1 MEASARGPETALFS
15 LPADPI
21 AGVFQAH
28 TERLEGGSNSVRG
41 GEILPLPGVF
51 AQSDD
56 KVEKTVHDRGVF
68 LAVFEE
74 PEDPADSP
82 EDMGGLVE
90 RGSTGTDLD
99 RLVDGTG
106 VLEQGRD
113 RLPRVEVV

>member
-41 GEILPLPGVF
+41 GEILPLPSVF
-51 AQSDD
+51 AESDD

-74 PEDPADSP
+74 PEDPADSL
-82 EDMGGLVE
+82 EDVGAFVE
-90 RGSTGTDLD
+90 RGSTGTDFE
-99 RLVDGTG
+99 RLVDGSG
-106 VLEQGRD
+106 VLEQGRN
-113 RLPRVEVV
+113 RFPRVK